1 VTIAIRPSC
10 GCGITGFIRLIL
22 AAPKAKYFLSEG
34 WTSPARGCR
43 LICPSGKSPTKKESS
58 LSPEPRRCVRLQIIA
73 RGKAAACVPL
83 SQQLDSRSTCDSV
96 RFQTHG
102 QARVY
107 FSPAFVD
114 RLPGKR
120 GLSRTDYIITG
131 KCKRPHAENARGK
144 YSNIT
149 FLKAHGQT

>member
-1 VTIAIRPSC
+1 
-10 GCGITGFIRLIL
+10 
-22 AAPKAKYFLSEG
+22 
-34 WTSPARGCR
+34 
-43 LICPSGKSPTKKESS
+43 
-58 LSPEPRRCVRLQIIA
+58 LQIIA

-120 GLSRTDYIITG
+120 GLSRTDYFITG
-131 KCKRPHAENARGK
+131 NARDRMLNARGK